1 MKNNEV
7 IKLLQNLIRIDSQN
21 PPGDERKIVDFI
33 KHYLD
38 KLGVSSKIYV
48 FKKNRPNLVCKILSK
63 NSSKKLLFAPHID
76 TVPGGR
82 GWKFLPFSGKIYK
95 KRIYGRGATDC
106 KVNVAACLALIKNI
120 VTKKIKLKNLDLIFA
135 FCGDEETG
143 SRYGIIPLLKYLK
156 NIDWAVVLD
165 SDDFNIV
172 VAQKGLLHL
181 RIELFGKEA
190 HGAYPER
197 GLNAIL
203 KAVDILKKIESLI
216 EKGVRDFEEYE
227 KMVMAFHKEEILKFE
242 KIGEIG
248 REILFKGIRVLTHCN
263 TGFLATGGIGTALG
277 IIYKNKDLVKEVY
290 FTETRPYLQ
299 GARLT
304 SYELYKSGIK
314 NKMIFDFEAGI
325 IMQRKM
331 VDIVIVGADRIAR
344 NGDFANKTGTLILAI
359 LSNYFDIPFYVAAP
373 ISTFDF
379 NSEKGDNFII
389 EERKGEEVKKI
400 FNKNIAPPYT
410 TAIYLSFDITP
421 SKLVK

>member
-203 KAVDILKKIESLI
+203 KAVDILKKIESQKFTFKIHPLLKRPTI
-216 EKGVRDFEEYE
+216 NIGKIFGGDKVNIVAGYCFFELDIRYTPFIT
-227 KMVMAFHKEEILKFE
+227 KE
-242 KIGEIG
+242 KIIKKIES
-248 REILFKGIRVLTHCN
+248 
-263 TGFLATGGIGTALG
+263 
-277 IIYKNKDLVKEVY
+277 IIKKEKIKYK
-290 FTETRPYLQ
+290 
-299 GARLT
+299 
-304 SYELYKSGIK
+304 IK
-314 NKMIFDFEAGI
+314 
-325 IMQRKM
+325 
-331 VDIVIVGADRIAR
+331 
-344 NGDFANKTGTLILAI
+344 ILAHQE
-359 LSNYFDIPFYVAAP
+359 P
-373 ISTFDF
+373 IQID
-379 NSEKGDNFII
+379 
-389 EERKGEEVKKI
+389 KKI
-400 FNKNIAPPYT
+400 FPIKILKKVLVKHKIKSKLIPSFGATVINFLKDKNIET
-410 TAIYLSFDITP
+410 FSFGCGTKGQAHTKDEY
-421 SKLVK
+421 VKIDNLLKGVKILEDYVKTLDENII